1 MPAEALAALAQAG
14 AVAVIGAMATDLWQG
29 ARDGVVRLFRR
40 GEPDGAGAEH
50 LADAGDTGAAGRADA
65 VGDRLD
71 EDAALVAGAEPAEAD
86 LVRRE
91 LVPLWRRRLTRLLAE
106 HPDSE
111 PELREL
117 VERLR
122 SALPAERQVWLQSNT
137 ARDNATLFAV
147 QGGDLHYHPTPDG
160 QLPPTAP

>member
-1 MPAEALAALAQAG
+1 MLAEAFAALAQAG
-14 AVAVIGAMATDLWQG
+14 AVAVIGTMATDLRQG
-29 ARDGVVRLFRR
+29 ARDGAVQLFRR
-40 GEPDGAGAEH
+40 GEASGEGGAGAG
-50 LADAGDTGAAGRADA
+50 DAGAAGGAGP
-65 VGDRLD
+65 VGNRLD

-91 LVPLWRRRLTRLLAE
+91 LVPLWRRRLTRQLVE
-106 HPDSE
+106 HPGSE
-111 PELREL
+111 AELRDL

-137 ARDNATLFAV
+137 ARDNATLLAV
-147 QGGDLHYHPTPDG
+147 QGGDLLHHQVHDG

>member
-1 MPAEALAALAQAG
+1 MLAEALAALAQAG

-29 ARDGVVRLFRR
+29 ARDGVVQLFRR
-40 GEPDGAGAEH
+40 GEAPGEGGVGAG
-50 LADAGDTGAAGRADA
+50 DAGAAGGADA
-65 VGDRLD
+65 VGNRLD
-71 EDAALVAGAEPAEAD
+71 EDAALVAGAEHAEAD

-91 LVPLWRRRLTRLLAE
+91 LVPLWRRQLTRLLEE

-111 PELREL
+111 AELREL

-147 QGGDLHYHPTPDG
+147 QGGDLHYHHAPDG